1 MAAEQR
7 DLFKEEGPPPGVV
20 DSDEATVRA
29 AEQVIQDGFAK
40 KKFIFK
46 LPPMAESASGSPAP
60 TSNYILFGLSNVV
73 FEKCIN

>member
-29 AEQVIQDGFAK
+29 AEKVIQDGFA